1 MPTSRQP
8 NQPQQAQRLAEIIWA
23 ARCEGRTLNAD
34 ETLGTGLR
42 LAEAYD
48 VQRALVALREASG
61 ERIIGWKLGYTSEVM
76 RRQMGIDRPNF
87 GPLTDW
93 MLLQSG
99 DTVSDRLVQPR
110 VEPEIGIRLKAPI
123 DARGGASGH
132 IATIDRHAVAA
143 AVEGAYACLEV
154 VHSTWTGYRFNL
166 EQNTADNSSAGQVVV
181 GPRLPVDDF
190 TSLDTVQV
198 RLMDGTGNN
207 TIELGTGK
215 GADADGH
222 PLDAVAR
229 LARELAATDQRLEAG
244 DLVITGG
251 LTKACALE
259 MGGRLVARFA
269 GGDVWAT
276 EVSVRRL
283 AL

>member
-1 MPTSRQP
+1 MTTHSSRP
-8 NQPQQAQRLAEIIWA
+8 AASSAAAAAQIWT

-34 ETLGTGLR
+34 ETLGTTLTLAGAYEIQRELAALR
-42 LAEAYD
+42 LAA
-48 VQRALVALREASG
+48 G
-61 ERIIGWKLGYTSEVM
+61 ERISGWKLGYTSEVM

-93 MLLQSG
+93 MLLDPDEG
-99 DTVSDRLVQPR
+99 VDARLVQPR
-110 VEPEIGIRLKAPI
+110 VEPEIGIRLKAPL
-123 DARGGASGH
+123 DARDPDVM
-132 IATIDRHAVAA
+132 IDRHSVAA

-154 VHSTWTGYRFNL
+154 VHSTWTDYRFNL

-190 TSLDTVQV
+190 ITLDAVAV
-198 RLMDGTGNN
+198 RLFDGTAEMGQ
-207 TIELGTGK
+207 GK

-229 LARELAATDQRLEAG
+229 LVKELAALDQGLEAG

-259 MGGRLVARFA
+259 MGGRLLAQFSA
-269 GGDVWAT
+269 DGDVWST
-276 EVSVRRL
+276 EVAVRRSPSQGSS
-283 AL
+283 A